1 MAGDYS
7 TLALG
12 IRNGVKYGLW
22 LRMGIR
28 CLHLY
33 HQRRR
38 LAKNGRRY
46 DSRKSRFERRKH
58 PRSNQTDIST
68 SELAKAEDP
77 PSNLGIRQN
86 SLNPGTSS
94 YLDDSISLFQS

>member
-1 MAGDYS
+1 
-7 TLALG
+7 
-12 IRNGVKYGLW
+12 
-22 LRMGIR
+22 MGIR

-58 PRSNQTDIST
+58 LRSNQTDIST
-68 SELAKAEDP
+68 SEL
-77 PSNLGIRQN
+77 S
-86 SLNPGTSS
+86 
-94 YLDDSISLFQS
+94 QSRN

>member
-1 MAGDYS
+1 
-7 TLALG
+7 
-12 IRNGVKYGLW
+12 
-22 LRMGIR
+22 MGIR

-94 YLDDSISLFQS
+94 YLDDSISLFQSKEYSCFLVEG